1 MFVIPSLYEPA
12 TVLRILFVFAGGLFG
27 PFGILALLFI
37 MLTSICGMNSFG
49 LPYTA
54 PLIPWGSG
62 AVRDGVLRTN
72 WKQLARHPFSV
83 NDLPEEML
91 MAQNKQSAIAP
102 VQLATVM
109 GAALLAVCFCS
120 PLGAVLRS

>member
-1 MFVIPSLYEPA
+1 MKAGILSTPIVITAALTTISMFVIPSLYEPA

-83 NDLPEEML
+83 NDLPGGNADGTE
-91 MAQNKQSAIAP
+91 
-102 VQLATVM
+102 
-109 GAALLAVCFCS
+109 
-120 PLGAVLRS
+120 